1 MMETPLLQVT
11 DLQSGYS
18 GSKVLNGVTLTVA
31 ASEVVAII
39 GRNGVGKSTFLK
51 TLIGILKT
59 DKGTIELSGRNLS
72 PLTPDVRAKAGLG
85 YVPQGREIF
94 PALTVE
100 ENLKVGLQML
110 GAKGT
115 TEMEMALSFFPILR
129 TRLRQKA
136 GTMSGGE
143 QQQLAIAR
151 VLVGKPRVLLLD
163 EPSEGVQPSIVQ
175 SIAAKLVEISSSLG
189 IGVVLVEQNMNMVDM
204 AATRCCVMDKG
215 RIVEHLTKQQ
225 LQDAELMRR
234 HLAV

>member
-18 GSKVLNGVTLTVA
+18 GSKVLNGVTLTLEK
-31 ASEVVAII
+31 SEIVAII
-39 GRNGVGKSTFLK
+39 GRNGVGKSTLLK

-59 DKGTIELSGRNLS
+59 DNGTIVLNGRDLS
-72 PLTPDVRAKAGLG
+72 PLAPDVRAKAGLG

-110 GAKGT
+110 ESKGT
-115 TEMEMALSFFPILR
+115 TEMEMALSFFPVLR
-129 TRLRQKA
+129 AKLRQKA

-175 SIAAKLVEISSSLG
+175 SIAAKLVEISGSLG
-189 IGVVLVEQNMNMVDM
+189 IGVLLVEQNMNMVEM

-215 RIVEHLTKQQ
+215 RVVEHLTKQQ
-225 LQDAELMRR
+225 LNDAELMRR

>member
-1 MMETPLLQVT
+1 MMDTPLLQVT

-39 GRNGVGKSTFLK
+39 GRNGVGKSTLLK

-59 DKGTIELSGRNLS
+59 DNGTIELNGRNLS

-110 GAKGT
+110 AAKGT

-175 SIAAKLVEISSSLG
+175 SIAAKLVEISGSLG

-225 LQDAELMRR
+225 LHDAELMRR

>member
-11 DLQSGYS
+11 DLQSGYA
-18 GSKVLNGVTLTVA
+18 GSKVLNGVTLTLEK
-31 ASEVVAII
+31 SEIVAII
-39 GRNGVGKSTFLK
+39 GRNGVGKSTLLK
-51 TLIGILKT
+51 TLIGILRT
-59 DKGTIELSGRNLS
+59 DSGAIELDGRDLS

-110 GAKGT
+110 ASKGT
-115 TEMEMALSFFPILR
+115 TEMEMALSFFPVLR
-129 TRLRQKA
+129 AKLRQKA

-175 SIAAKLVEISSSLG
+175 SIAAKLVEISGSLG
-189 IGVVLVEQNMNMVDM
+189 IGVLLVEQNMNMVEM

-215 RIVEHLTKQQ
+215 KVVEHLTKQQ
-225 LQDAELMRR
+225 LNDAELMRR

>member
-1 MMETPLLQVT
+1 MMDTPLLQVT

-39 GRNGVGKSTFLK
+39 GRNGVGKSTLLK

-59 DKGTIELSGRNLS
+59 DNGTIELNGRNLS

-110 GAKGT
+110 ASKSA

-175 SIAAKLVEISSSLG
+175 SIAAKLVEISGSLG

-204 AATRCCVMDKG
+204 AATRCCVMEKG

-225 LQDAELMRR
+225 LHDAELMRR

>member
-39 GRNGVGKSTFLK
+39 GRNGVGKSTLLK

-59 DKGTIELSGRNLS
+59 DHGTIELNGRNLS
-72 PLTPDVRAKAGLG
+72 LLTPDVRAKSGLG

-94 PALTVE
+94 PGLTVE

-110 GAKGT
+110 GSKGT
-115 TEMEMALSFFPILR
+115 AEMEMALSFFPILH

-175 SIAAKLVEISSSLG
+175 SIAAKLVEISGALG

-215 RIVEHLTKQQ
+215 KIVEHLTKQQ
-225 LQDAELMRR
+225 LHDAELMRR

>member
-11 DLQSGYS
+11 GLQSGYS
-18 GSKVLNGVTLTVA
+18 GSKVLNGVTLTLEK
-31 ASEVVAII
+31 SEVVAII
-39 GRNGVGKSTFLK
+39 GRNGVGKSTLLK

-59 DKGTIELSGRNLS
+59 DGGTIELDGRNLS
-72 PLTPDVRAKAGLG
+72 PLPPDVRAKAGLG

-110 GAKGT
+110 ESKGA
-115 TEMEMALSFFPILR
+115 TEMEMALSFFPVLQA
-129 TRLRQKA
+129 RLRQKA

-189 IGVVLVEQNMNMVDM
+189 IGVLLVEQNMNMVDM

-215 RIVEHLTKQQ
+215 KIVEHLTKQQ
-225 LQDAELMRR
+225 LNDAELMRR

>member
-18 GSKVLNGVTLTVA
+18 GSKVLNGVTLTLEK
-31 ASEVVAII
+31 SEILAIV
-39 GRNGVGKSTFLK
+39 GRNGVGKSTLLK

-59 DKGTIELSGRNLS
+59 DNGTMVLNGRDLSALA
-72 PLTPDVRAKAGLG
+72 PDVRAKAGLG

-110 GAKGT
+110 ESKGT
-115 TEMEMALSFFPILR
+115 TEMEMALSFFPVLR
-129 TRLRQKA
+129 AKLRQKA

-175 SIAAKLVEISSSLG
+175 SIAAKLVEISGSLG
-189 IGVVLVEQNMNMVDM
+189 IGVLLVEQNMNMVEM

-215 RIVEHLTKQQ
+215 RVVEHLTKQQ
-225 LQDAELMRR
+225 LNDAELMRR

>member
-11 DLQSGYS
+11 GLQSGYS
-18 GSKVLNGVTLTVA
+18 GSKVLNGVTLTLEK
-31 ASEVVAII
+31 SEVVAII
-39 GRNGVGKSTFLK
+39 GRNGVGKSTLLK

-59 DKGTIELSGRNLS
+59 DGGTIELDGRNLS

-110 GAKGT
+110 EAKGA
-115 TEMEMALSFFPILR
+115 TEMEMALSFFPVLR
-129 TRLRQKA
+129 ARLRQKA

-189 IGVVLVEQNMNMVDM
+189 IGVLLVEQNMNMVEM

-215 RIVEHLTKQQ
+215 KIVEHLTKRQ
-225 LQDAELMRR
+225 LNDAELMRR

>member
-18 GSKVLNGVTLTVA
+18 GSKVLNGVTLTLEE
-31 ASEVVAII
+31 SEIVAII
-39 GRNGVGKSTFLK
+39 GRNGVGKSTLLK

-59 DKGTIELSGRNLS
+59 DNGTILLNGRDLS
-72 PLTPDVRAKAGLG
+72 PLAPDVRAKAGLG

-110 GAKGT
+110 ESKGT
-115 TEMEMALSFFPILR
+115 TEMEMALSFFPVLR
-129 TRLRQKA
+129 AKLRQKA

-175 SIAAKLVEISSSLG
+175 SIAAKLVEISGSLG
-189 IGVVLVEQNMNMVDM
+189 IGVLLVEQNMNMVEM

-215 RIVEHLTKQQ
+215 RVVEHLTKQQ
-225 LQDAELMRR
+225 LNDAELMRR

>member
-1 MMETPLLQVT
+1 METPLLQVT
-11 DLQSGYS
+11 DLQSGYA
-18 GSKVLNGVTLTVA
+18 GSKVLNGVTLTLEK
-31 ASEVVAII
+31 SEIVAII
-39 GRNGVGKSTFLK
+39 GRNGVGKSTLLK
-51 TLIGILKT
+51 TLIGILRT
-59 DKGTIELSGRNLS
+59 DSGAIELDGRDLS

-110 GAKGT
+110 ASKGT
-115 TEMEMALSFFPILR
+115 TEMEMALSFFPVLR
-129 TRLRQKA
+129 AKLRQKA

-175 SIAAKLVEISSSLG
+175 SIAAKLVEISGSLG
-189 IGVVLVEQNMNMVDM
+189 IGVLLVEQNMNMVEM

-215 RIVEHLTKQQ
+215 KVVEHLTKQQ
-225 LQDAELMRR
+225 LNDAELMRR